1 MGKES
6 SEASEAQKKAFKK
19 YNAKCKEVK
28 IRYTPNEL
36 SEHECLQRYLT
47 ENHVVLAKYLKELI
61 RADLESKGY
70 YV

>member
-1 MGKES
+1 MAT
-6 SEASEAQKKAFKK
+6 EAEKKAVRK
-19 YNAKCKEVK
+19 YQAKCKEVRM
-28 IRYTPNEL
+28 RYTPNEL
-36 SEHECLQRYLT
+36 SEYECLQRYLT